1 MPGRRWSWTRA
12 PACVRSRP
20 LLGGQPFD
28 GTILLTH
35 LHWDHVHGLPF
46 FTGGDREGSR
56 VSLLLPEQEDGASA
70 EQALAKG
77 MSPPH
82 FPIGP
87 SELRGAWTFGT
98 VAPGQLKAEGFTIEA
113 RAIPHKG
120 GATLGYRVSDGS
132 SVIAY
137 LPDHCPTALGPGP
150 EGWGE
155 YHAAALELASD
166 ADVLLHDAFLLADE
180 VPAEASFGHAAVD
193 YAIGLGRRAGARRV
207 VLTHHKPGRTDA
219 ALDEL
224 ASRVAGSG
232 RGGQP
237 GRRGPGDVASR
248 VAGVRAGPGRR
259 QPEVKWPRRA
269 RSLSSD
275 GVDAVVVGSG
285 PNGLAAALTMARAG
299 LSVHVIEGAATP
311 GGGCRTEELTLP
323 GFRHDVCS
331 AVHPLAGASP
341 FFAGTDLAASGSGC

>member
-1 MPGRRWSWTRA
+1 MRLRFCGVRGSTSAPGPDFVRYGGHTSCVALSHDAGA
-12 PACVRSRP
+12 PPTLILDAGTGLRQVTP
-20 LLGGQPFD
+20 LLAGRPFI

-56 VSLLLPEQEDGASA
+56 VSLLLPEQEDGATA

-82 FPIGP
+82 FPIPPGQ
-87 SELRGAWTFGT
+87 LRGAWTFGT
-98 VAPGQLKAEGFTIEA
+98 VAPGPLKAEGFTIEA

-137 LPDHCPTALGPGP
+137 LPDHCPTAAGPGP

-155 YHAAALELASD
+155 YHAAALELASG
-166 ADVLLHDAFLLADE
+166 ADLLLHDAFLLADE
-180 VPAEASFGHAAVD
+180 VAAEAFFGHAAID

-219 ALDEL
+219 ALDE
-224 ASRVAGSG
+224 VAKS
-232 RGGQP
+232 
-237 GRRGPGDVASR
+237 VASGG
-248 VAGVRAGPGRR
+248 A
-259 QPEVKWPRRA
+259 QPEVI
-269 RSLSSD
+269 
-275 GVDAVVVGSG
+275 V
-285 PNGLAAALTMARAG
+285 AA
-299 LSVHVIEGAATP
+299 EG
-311 GGGCRTEELTLP
+311 EIFEL
-323 GFRHDVCS
+323 
-331 AVHPLAGASP
+331 
-341 FFAGTDLAASGSGC
+341 